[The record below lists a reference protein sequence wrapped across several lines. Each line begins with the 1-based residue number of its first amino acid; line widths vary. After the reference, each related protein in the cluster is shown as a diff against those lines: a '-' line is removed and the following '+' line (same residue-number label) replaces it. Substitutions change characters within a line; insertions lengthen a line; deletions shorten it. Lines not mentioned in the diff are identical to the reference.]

1 MSRQSISFTD
11 PNDKWLK
18 QNVGTGGEYKSNSE
32 AINDLIRK
40 ARKEQAEIE
49 YIRAKLIAPEKSLE
63 QFRWVDKDR
72 DEILAGFKNRLR
84 ADGEL

>member
-49 YIRAKLIAPEKSLE
+49 YIRAKLIASEKSLE
-63 QFRWVDKDR
+63 QFGWVDKDR

>member
-11 PNDKWLK
+11 PNDEWLK
-18 QNVGTGGEYKSNSE
+18 KNVGTGGEYKSNSE

-40 ARKEQAEIE
+40 ARKEQDEIE
-49 YIRAKLIAPEKSLE
+49 YIRAKLIASEKSVE
-63 QFRWVDKDR
+63 RGGWVEKDR
-72 DEILAGFKNRLR
+72 DEILKDFKGRLR

>member
-11 PNDKWLK
+11 PNNKWLK
-18 QNVGTGGEYKSNSE
+18 KNVGADCEYKSNSE

-40 ARKEQAEIE
+40 ARKEDNEIE
-49 YIRAKLIAPEKSLE
+49 YIRAKLIAADKSVEKYG
-63 QFRWVDKDR
+63 WVNKNR
-72 DEILAGFKNRLR
+72 DEILEGFKERLH

>member
-11 PNDKWLK
+11 PNDEWLK
-18 QNVGTGGEYKSNSE
+18 KNVGASGEYKSNSE

-40 ARKEQAEIE
+40 ARKEQDEIE
-49 YIRAKLIAPEKSLE
+49 YIRTKLIASEKSVE
-63 QFRWVDKDR
+63 QFGWVDKDR
-72 DEILAGFKNRLR
+72 DEILKGFKDRLR

>member
-11 PNDKWLK
+11 PNDEWLK
-18 QNVGTGGEYKSNSE
+18 KNVGTGGEYKSNSE

-40 ARKEQAEIE
+40 ARKEQDEIE
-49 YIRAKLIAPEKSLE
+49 YIRAKLIASEKSVE
-63 QFRWVDKDR
+63 QGSWVEKDR
-72 DEILAGFKNRLR
+72 DEILKGFKDRLR

>member
-11 PNDKWLK
+11 PNNKWLK
-18 QNVGTGGEYKSNSE
+18 KNVGAGCEYKSNSE

-40 ARKEQAEIE
+40 ARKEDNEIE
-49 YIRAKLIAPEKSLE
+49 YIRAKLIAAEKSVE
-63 QFRWVDKDR
+63 KYGWVNKNR
-72 DEILAGFKNRLR
+72 DEILEGFKERLR

>member
-11 PNDKWLK
+11 PNDEWLK

-40 ARKEQAEIE
+40 ARKEQNEIE
-49 YIRAKLIAPEKSLE
+49 YIRAKLIAAEKSVE
-63 QFRWVDKDR
+63 QYGWVDKDR
-72 DEILAGFKNRLR
+72 DEILAEFKDELR
-84 ADGEL
+84 HDGKL

>member
-11 PNDKWLK
+11 PNDEWLK
-18 QNVGTGGEYKSNSE
+18 KNVGANGEYRSNSE

-40 ARKEQAEIE
+40 ARKEQVEVE
-49 YIRAKLIAPEKSLE
+49 YIRAKIIAAEKSVE
-63 QFRWVDKDR
+63 RGGWVEKDR
-72 DEILAGFKNRLR
+72 DEILKGFKDRLQ